1 MEWADPPILPSL
13 LLPEA
18 PVMPEAVLEVPRAQL
33 PSYKPL
39 VAPPNTL
46 RPPPGIKGIN
56 VEDVPPQPEATKPT
70 KPTQSALPE
79 ETTKPTKP
87 TQSALPE
94 EAQIVEIPFTDL
106 EVPMPSTTI
115 MTTAATTAFIS
126 VAATLTATSLFKYI
140 VMILKPVFKQA
151 WNKITKKKQD
161 SSNSSSLSGQQDS

>member
-1 MEWADPPILPSL
+1 MEWAEPPSFPSL
-13 LLPEA
+13 TLPDA
-18 PVMPEAVLEVPRAQL
+18 PVMPPTVFEVPRGTL

-46 RPPPGIKGIN
+46 RPPPGVKPIKQKD
-56 VEDVPPQPEATKPT
+56 EPPSSKPKSTKP
-70 KPTQSALPE
+70 PTP
-79 ETTKPTKP
+79 P
-87 TQSALPE
+87 

-140 VMILKPVFKQA
+140 VMVLKPVFKQA
-151 WNKITKKKQD
+151 WNKITKKKSPKD
-161 SSNSSSLSGQQDS
+161 S